1 MRISTW
7 NVNSVR
13 SRMDRIAIWIE
24 ANTPDVLCMQET
36 KVKDDKFPLSQFE
49 ELGYEVAIYGQSS
62 YNGVAIASKTPM
74 SDVQI
79 GLPVTADP
87 QARGISVNV
96 NGYQIINV
104 YVPNGQAVGSE
115 KYLYKLNWLDAL
127 IHWVE
132 RLYDPGNKLVLTGD
146 FNIAPEDRDVYDPG
160 LMAGE
165 ILCTLEERSR
175 FNQLLDLGLSDA
187 LRFTTEADKLYTFW
201 DYRGGAFR
209 LNQGFRIDHI
219 LVSESIRDH
228 IREVQMLRDDRRSLA
243 KLPKPSDHIPVT
255 IDIN

>member
-36 KVKDDKFPLSQFE
+36 KVTDDKFPLSQFE

-74 SDVQI
+74 SGVQI
-79 GLPVTADP
+79 GLPVAGDP
-87 QARGISVNV
+87 EARGISATV
-96 NGYQIINV
+96 NGVQIINV

-127 IHWVE
+127 IQWVE
-132 RLYDPGNKLVLTGD
+132 GLYDPGNSLVLTGD

-160 LMAGE
+160 LLAGE
-165 ILCTLEERSR
+165 ILCTSEERSH
-175 FNQLLDLGLSDA
+175 FQHLLDIGFSDA
-187 LRFTTEADKLYTFW
+187 LRLTTEADKLYTFW

-219 LVSESIRDH
+219 LVSESIKDR
-228 IREVQMLRDDRRSLA
+228 IGEVRMFRDDRRSLA
-243 KLPKPSDHIPVT
+243 KLPKPSDHIPVSV
-255 IDIN
+255 DIN